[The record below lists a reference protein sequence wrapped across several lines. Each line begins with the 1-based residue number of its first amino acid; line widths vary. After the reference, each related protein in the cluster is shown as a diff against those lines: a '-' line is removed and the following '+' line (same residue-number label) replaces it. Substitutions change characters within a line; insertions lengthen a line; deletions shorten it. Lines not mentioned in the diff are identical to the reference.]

1 MIRFI
6 CNNSFLIKKTG
17 LFMKSNNFVLLLL
30 FFVPFLIASEIKTV
44 IASGYGSDLEKAKNT
59 ALRNSLEQVIGVYL
73 KSNTYL
79 KNFATIEDNIYS
91 STEGYIDSYEIL
103 RTDLDGTTGGRIVT
117 VQANIIITNLTEE
130 LEKLGILAQKMDFP
144 RIIVIENNSKKNTT
158 DSYLK
163 KKCYNGI
170 VQILTENNFFII
182 DKTTTEDFNQEQKD
196 IAFSELNNKIAEY
209 GLKIN
214 ADYIIRYDLRTS
226 KKSLLTYCDCEVIS
240 SSTGKVI
247 ISIDQSLPISS
258 TQQNSEIAKIVQAR
272 TVGKKIGVSLVGKI
286 QQNWTSRI
294 EKGKLYTLIL
304 EGYNHYTKVLDYEE
318 KLQKIKGINAVS
330 EVESG
335 DQKTTILIRYKTS
348 RSELK
353 NKIFKLFKNFDW
365 STRLIRSENNRMFV
379 KILDD

>member
-1 MIRFI
+1 
-6 CNNSFLIKKTG
+6 
-17 LFMKSNNFVLLLL
+17 MKLNNFVLLLL
-30 FFVPFLIASEIKTV
+30 FFVPFLIASEIKSV

-79 KNFATIEDNIYS
+79 KNFTTIEDNIYS

-103 RTDLDGTTGGRIVT
+103 RTDLDGATGGRIVT
-117 VQANIIITNLTEE
+117 VQVNIIVTNLTEE

-144 RIIVIENNSKKNTT
+144 RIIVMENNSKKNAT
-158 DSYLK
+158 DNYLK

-170 VQILTENNFFII
+170 VQILTEGNFFII
-182 DKTTTEDFNQEQKD
+182 DKTTTENFNQEQKD

-330 EVESG
+330 EIESG

-365 STRLIRSENNRMFV
+365 STRLIRSENNRMFI